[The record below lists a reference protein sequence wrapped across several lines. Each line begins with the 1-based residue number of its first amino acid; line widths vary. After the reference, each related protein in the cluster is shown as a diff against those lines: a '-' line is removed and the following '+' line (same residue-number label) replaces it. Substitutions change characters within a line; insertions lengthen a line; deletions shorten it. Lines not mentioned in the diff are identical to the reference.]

1 MLSFDRETLT
11 IVAIIV
17 CIAATVYMY
26 KEFTKAKSDIENIKG
41 FCNKIVQAHTPPPPP
56 QPSIP
61 LRRDDDAE
69 DEDEDEELVHVNK
82 IAETEE
88 N

>member
-1 MLSFDRETLT
+1 MISFDRETLT
-11 IVAIIV
+11 IVAVIL

-26 KEFTKAKSDIENIKG
+26 KEFTQAKSDIEGIKG

-56 QPSIP
+56 TQQRVIQ
-61 LRRDDDAE
+61 E
-69 DEDEDEELVHVNK
+69 HDEEEEEEVVINNV
-82 IAETEE
+82 AESKE

>member
-1 MLSFDRETLT
+1 MISFDRETLT
-11 IVAIIV
+11 IVAVIL

-26 KEFTKAKSDIENIKG
+26 KEFTQAKSDIEGIKG

-56 QPSIP
+56 PTQQRVIQ
-61 LRRDDDAE
+61 E
-69 DEDEDEELVHVNK
+69 HDEEEEEEVVINNV
-82 IAETEE
+82 AESEE

>member
-1 MLSFDRETLT
+1 MISFDRETLT
-11 IVAIIV
+11 IVAVIL

-26 KEFTKAKSDIENIKG
+26 KEFTQAKSDIESIKG

-56 QPSIP
+56 TQQRVIQ
-61 LRRDDDAE
+61 E
-69 DEDEDEELVHVNK
+69 HDEEEEEVVINNV
-82 IAETEE
+82 AESKE

>member
-56 QPSIP
+56 TQQRVIQ
-61 LRRDDDAE
+61 E
-69 DEDEDEELVHVNK
+69 HDEEEEEEVVINNV
-82 IAETEE
+82 AESEE

>member
-1 MLSFDRETLT
+1 MISFDRETLT
-11 IVAIIV
+11 IVAVIL

-26 KEFTKAKSDIENIKG
+26 KEFTQAKSDIEGIKG

-56 QPSIP
+56 TQQRVIQ
-61 LRRDDDAE
+61 E
-69 DEDEDEELVHVNK
+69 HDEEEEEEVVINNV
-82 IAETEE
+82 ADSEE

>member
-1 MLSFDRETLT
+1 MISFDRETLT
-11 IVAIIV
+11 IVAVIL

-26 KEFTKAKSDIENIKG
+26 KEFTQAKSDIEGIKG

-56 QPSIP
+56 TKQRVIQ
-61 LRRDDDAE
+61 E
-69 DEDEDEELVHVNK
+69 HDEEEEEEVVINNV
-82 IAETEE
+82 AESEE

>member
-1 MLSFDRETLT
+1 MISFDRETLT
-11 IVAIIV
+11 IVAVIL

-26 KEFTKAKSDIENIKG
+26 KEFTQAKSDIEGIKG

-56 QPSIP
+56 TQQRVIQ
-61 LRRDDDAE
+61 E
-69 DEDEDEELVHVNK
+69 HDEEDEEEVVINNV
-82 IAETEE
+82 AESEE

>member
-41 FCNKIVQAHTPPPPP
+41 FCNKIVQAHTPP

>member
-1 MLSFDRETLT
+1 MISFDRETLT
-11 IVAIIV
+11 IVAVIL

-26 KEFTKAKSDIENIKG
+26 KEFTQAKSDIEGIKG

-56 QPSIP
+56 TQQRVIQ
-61 LRRDDDAE
+61 E
-69 DEDEDEELVHVNK
+69 HDEEEEEEVVINNV
-82 IAETEE
+82 AESEE

>member
-17 CIAATVYMY
+17 CIAATAYMY

-41 FCNKIVQAHTPPPPP
+41 FCNKIVQAHTPPPP

>member
-17 CIAATVYMY
+17 CIAATAYLY
-26 KEFTKAKSDIENIKG
+26 REFTQAKSDIEGIKG
-41 FCNKIVQAHTPPPPP
+41 FCNKIVQAQQPPPPH
-56 QPSIP
+56 QRT
-61 LRRDDDAE
+61 LQHHD
-69 DEDEDEELVHVNK
+69 DEENEEEEPVPVK
-82 IAETEE
+82 KVAESED

>member
-56 QPSIP
+56 TQQRVIQ
-61 LRRDDDAE
+61 E
-69 DEDEDEELVHVNK
+69 HDEEEEEVVINNV
-82 IAETEE
+82 AESEE

>member
-1 MLSFDRETLT
+1 MISFDRETLT
-11 IVAIIV
+11 IVAVIL

-26 KEFTKAKSDIENIKG
+26 KEFTQAKSDIESIKG

-56 QPSIP
+56 TQQRVIQ
-61 LRRDDDAE
+61 E
-69 DEDEDEELVHVNK
+69 HDEEEEEEVVINNV
-82 IAETEE
+82 AESKE